1 MESKNC
7 YVCGKEINTKNELGI
22 NKKLNGRNTQY
33 FYCYDCLANKL
44 EITKEELFAKIEEF
58 KNQGC
63 MLFEL
68 SR

>member
-33 FYCYDCLANKL
+33 FYCYDCLTNEL

-63 MLFEL
+63 TLFEL

>member
-1 MESKNC
+1 VESRNC
-7 YVCGKEINTKNELGI
+7 YVCGKGINTKNELGI
-22 NKKLNGRNTQY
+22 NTQY

-44 EITKEELFAKIEEF
+44 EITEEELFAKMEEF

-63 MLFEL
+63 TLFEL